1 MTTLKMRA
9 TVTDQGSNR
18 TVELKPGNE
27 AQEAGVYQVKDGFT
41 FVLTPDHPDY
51 NSYSTGGTY
60 NVQVGS

>member
-1 MTTLKMRA
+1 MVTLKMRA
-9 TVTDQGSNR
+9 TVTDQGANR
-18 TVELKPGNE
+18 AVELKPGNE

-51 NSYSTGGTY
+51 DSYTNGTTY